1 MPDPIEAEV
10 RDFLLGAFG
19 ASARRSWGLDALYHR
34 GRLFVLF
41 DAGALVGKFPPE
53 LRRELRETV
62 PGTHAFM
69 NDDDSPEA
77 SWQAV
82 PLAAIGA
89 ERAIELALAAAAYV
103 HTAEG
108 APKARRRSRSS

>member
-1 MPDPIEAEV
+1 MLDTITAEV
-10 RDFLLGAFG
+10 RDFLVGTFG
-19 ASARRSWGLDALYHR
+19 AAPRRSWGLDALYHR

-41 DAGALVGKFPPE
+41 DAGALVGKFPPR

-62 PGTHAFM
+62 PGIHAFM
-69 NDDDSPEA
+69 DDSDSPTA

-89 ERAIELALAAAAYV
+89 ERAIEIALAAAAFV

-108 APKARRRSRSS
+108 APRSRRKRGD

>member
-1 MPDPIEAEV
+1 MLDPITVEV
-10 RDFLLGAFG
+10 REFLIGTFG
-19 ASARRSWGLDALYHR
+19 AAPLRSWGLDALYHR

-41 DAGALVGKFPPE
+41 DAGALVGKFPPG

-69 NDDDSPEA
+69 DDADSPLA

-82 PLAAIGA
+82 PVAAIGA
-89 ERAIELALAAAAYV
+89 ERAIEIALAAAEYV

-108 APKARRRSRSS
+108 APKARRRGG

>member
-1 MPDPIEAEV
+1 MLDPIAAEV
-10 RDFLLGAFG
+10 RDFLVGTFG
-19 ASARRSWGLDALYHR
+19 AAPRRSWGLDALYHG

-41 DAGALVGKFPPE
+41 EDEALVGKFPPA

-62 PGTHAFM
+62 PGMHAFM
-69 NDDDSPEA
+69 DDADSPTA

-89 ERAIELALAAAAYV
+89 ERAIGIALAAAAYV
-103 HTAEG
+103 QTAEG
-108 APKARRRSRSS
+108 APRTRRRRGG